1 MSDWILPSNLDRF
14 DSLLAFRELKKIDWG
29 QDNFKFEKDDVI
41 YIYVSNCKA
50 IRFRCKVTKN
60 NLSQREI
67 DDSKYG
73 ESEIYERYSEFTLEK
88 EYSGDCLS
96 YSHLKE
102 KGLNGNLQTAT
113 RVNGDLL
120 SYLKSFNST
129 DFYSF
134 SPTYSIWLAT
144 ALLTKYDQSNEGSF
158 KKSTIIETALQLSN
172 QKITDEDFNNCLKL
186 ADSSNNKCFEKKSRR
201 YKIASTPRDLE
212 GFTGN
217 TIIHFRG
224 NDLNINE
231 IISFSQSASDSEK
244 KEITFSINERRVFI
258 IFQGSNYDT
267 EYRNGYIQAKNGP
280 TNENGIYY
288 HYWKRIEEVKEND
301 IIFNLA
307 SGYIKAISIATEKCQ
322 QVDDAPDINRV
333 CCNYHTLE
341 NQINYKDLKED
352 IKKAYKGFG
361 KYCPF
366 NKNGEGNQGYLYD
379 SNKGLAVLFSK
390 KILDSNEKLG
400 EDLPILKEIISTSRG
415 VEQMDINR
423 HTQIRKYS
431 DTLLKSKNI
440 ILHGAPGTGKS
451 FLAKQIA
458 ADIVSSGKKCVY
470 TELSDEE
477 KSQIEFVQF
486 HPSYDYTDFVE
497 GLRPKLNDDGSMGFE
512 LKEGIFMEFVNRAR
526 KNYENSRK
534 SEADIKRVQSVEE
547 ALHDYINNLEFGK
560 ESYSLKNGN
569 IFFITNADEHHI
581 YVSAPEND
589 KNKDLTI
596 QIEDIRKMLES
607 EKKFTSVKDVREF
620 FHKKNQSRAHSYDL
634 VIYNKIK
641 NNKTKNVEVKKE
653 EEKKYVFII
662 DEINRG
668 EISKIFG
675 ELFYSIDPG
684 YRGKAGEITTQYS
697 NLHDDPEEKFYIPE
711 NVYIIG
717 TMNDIDRSVDS
728 FDFAMR
734 RRFRFIE
741 LKANDMTGML
751 DSLPYETK
759 QEAIK
764 RMTSLNRAITTHV
777 KDLNDSYHIGA
788 AYFLKLNE
796 IDSEQLWSD
805 YLEPLLKDYIQGMPN
820 EEEIMAALK
829 NAYNC
834 KESSDEVDA
843 DAISEG

>member
-1 MSDWILPSNLDRF
+1 MTAGALLIGYGLSKFSGNMPRRYEIVRLMNRSSLTEVCKRAEDLGFGSSNYIKNVKDCFDPFFENPRIGWDDDKNKTRFSRYKEILKGYID
-14 DSLLAFRELKKIDWG
+14 DYDIDQYAKLLNYLLYNENQDNKIDEYESIIK
-29 QDNFKFEKDDVI
+29 NIEKDLEDNAS
-41 YIYVSNCKA
+41 VSLENEDNESQKSP
-50 IRFRCKVTKN
+50 IDNKN
-60 NLSQREI
+60 KENQ
-67 DDSKYG
+67 
-73 ESEIYERYSEFTLEK
+73 EK
-88 EYSGDCLS
+88 
-96 YSHLKE
+96 
-102 KGLNGNLQTAT
+102 
-113 RVNGDLL
+113 
-120 SYLKSFNST
+120 
-129 DFYSF
+129 
-134 SPTYSIWLAT
+134 SI
-144 ALLTKYDQSNEGSF
+144 
-158 KKSTIIETALQLSN
+158 
-172 QKITDEDFNNCLKL
+172 
-186 ADSSNNKCFEKKSRR
+186 
-201 YKIASTPRDLE
+201 
-212 GFTGN
+212 
-217 TIIHFRG
+217 
-224 NDLNINE
+224 
-231 IISFSQSASDSEK
+231 
-244 KEITFSINERRVFI
+244 
-258 IFQGSNYDT
+258 
-267 EYRNGYIQAKNGP
+267 EYRLPYTK
-280 TNENGIYY
+280 T
-288 HYWKRIEEVKEND
+288 
-301 IIFNLA
+301 L
-307 SGYIKAISIATEKCQ
+307 SI
-322 QVDDAPDINRV
+322 
-333 CCNYHTLE
+333 
-341 NQINYKDLKED
+341 
-352 IKKAYKGFG
+352 
-361 KYCPF
+361 
-366 NKNGEGNQGYLYD
+366 
-379 SNKGLAVLFSK
+379 
-390 KILDSNEKLG
+390 
-400 EDLPILKEIISTSRG
+400 
-415 VEQMDINR
+415 
-423 HTQIRKYS
+423 
-431 DTLLKSKNI
+431 SKNV

-458 ADIVSSGKKCVY
+458 ADIVSSGKKCEY

-534 SEADIKRVQSVEE
+534 SESDIIRVQSVEE

-569 IFFITNADEHHI
+569 IFFITNADERHI

-607 EKKFTSVKDVREF
+607 EKEFTSVKDVRDF
-620 FHKKNQSRAHSYDL
+620 FHKKNQTRAHSYDL
-634 VIYNKIK
+634 VIYNEI
-641 NNKTKNVEVKKE
+641 NNKIPNNVEVKKE

-741 LKANDMTGML
+741 LKANDMIGML
-751 DSLPYETK
+751 DYLYDETKQDAIK

-764 RMTSLNRAITTHV
+764 RMTSLNNAITRSV

-788 AYFLKLNE
+788 AYFLKLKE

-820 EEEIMAALK
+820 EEEIMTSLK

-834 KESSDEVDA
+834 KESSDEVNA

>member
-1 MSDWILPSNLDRF
+1 MTAGALLVGYGLSKFSGNMPRKYEIVRLMNRSSLTEVCKRAADLGFGSSNYIKNVKDCFDPFFENPRRGWDDDKNKTRFSRYKEILEGYIDDYDKDQYANLLNY
-14 DSLLAFRELKKIDWG
+14 LLYNRNQEDKNDKYESIIK
-29 QDNFKFEKDDVI
+29 NIEKDL
-41 YIYVSNCKA
+41 
-50 IRFRCKVTKN
+50 N
-60 NLSQREI
+60 NNTSASLVNEDNNESQKSPI
-67 DDSKYG
+67 DNENKDNQ
-73 ESEIYERYSEFTLEK
+73 EK
-88 EYSGDCLS
+88 SIEYRLS
-96 YSHLKE
+96 YTK
-102 KGLNGNLQTAT
+102 T
-113 RVNGDLL
+113 L
-120 SYLKSFNST
+120 S
-129 DFYSF
+129 
-134 SPTYSIWLAT
+134 
-144 ALLTKYDQSNEGSF
+144 
-158 KKSTIIETALQLSN
+158 
-172 QKITDEDFNNCLKL
+172 
-186 ADSSNNKCFEKKSRR
+186 
-201 YKIASTPRDLE
+201 
-212 GFTGN
+212 
-217 TIIHFRG
+217 
-224 NDLNINE
+224 
-231 IISFSQSASDSEK
+231 
-244 KEITFSINERRVFI
+244 V
-258 IFQGSNYDT
+258 
-267 EYRNGYIQAKNGP
+267 
-280 TNENGIYY
+280 
-288 HYWKRIEEVKEND
+288 
-301 IIFNLA
+301 
-307 SGYIKAISIATEKCQ
+307 
-322 QVDDAPDINRV
+322 
-333 CCNYHTLE
+333 
-341 NQINYKDLKED
+341 
-352 IKKAYKGFG
+352 
-361 KYCPF
+361 
-366 NKNGEGNQGYLYD
+366 
-379 SNKGLAVLFSK
+379 
-390 KILDSNEKLG
+390 
-400 EDLPILKEIISTSRG
+400 
-415 VEQMDINR
+415 
-423 HTQIRKYS
+423 
-431 DTLLKSKNI
+431 SKNM

-560 ESYSLKNGN
+560 KSYSLKNGN

-607 EKKFTSVKDVREF
+607 EKEFTSVKDVREF
-620 FHKKNQSRAHSYDL
+620 FHKKNQTRAHSYDL
-634 VIYNKIK
+634 VIYNEI
-641 NNKTKNVEVKKE
+641 NNKIPNNVEVKKE

-697 NLHDDPEEKFYIPE
+697 NLHDDPEEKFYIPD

-751 DSLPYETK
+751 DYLPYETK

-764 RMTSLNRAITTHV
+764 RMTSLNNAITRNV

-788 AYFLKLNE
+788 AYFLKLKE
-796 IDSEQLWSD
+796 IDPEQLWSD

-820 EEEIMAALK
+820 EEEIMTSLK

-834 KESSDEVDA
+834 KESSDEVNA

>member
-1 MSDWILPSNLDRF
+1 MTAGALVVGYGLSKFAGNTPKKYEIVRSMNRRSLKEVCKRAEDLGFGNYNSIKNVKDSFDPFFENSRTGWNKERTKTRYGKYKEVLERYIGKYEIGDYANLLNY
-14 DSLLAFRELKKIDWG
+14 LLYNENQENKNDKYESIIK
-29 QDNFKFEKDDVI
+29 NIEKDLNNNTSASLVNEDNETQKSPI
-41 YIYVSNCKA
+41 DN
-50 IRFRCKVTKN
+50 KN
-60 NLSQREI
+60 KENQ
-67 DDSKYG
+67 
-73 ESEIYERYSEFTLEK
+73 EK
-88 EYSGDCLS
+88 SIEYRLS
-96 YSHLKE
+96 YTK
-102 KGLNGNLQTAT
+102 T
-113 RVNGDLL
+113 L
-120 SYLKSFNST
+120 S
-129 DFYSF
+129 
-134 SPTYSIWLAT
+134 I
-144 ALLTKYDQSNEGSF
+144 
-158 KKSTIIETALQLSN
+158 
-172 QKITDEDFNNCLKL
+172 
-186 ADSSNNKCFEKKSRR
+186 
-201 YKIASTPRDLE
+201 
-212 GFTGN
+212 
-217 TIIHFRG
+217 
-224 NDLNINE
+224 
-231 IISFSQSASDSEK
+231 
-244 KEITFSINERRVFI
+244 
-258 IFQGSNYDT
+258 
-267 EYRNGYIQAKNGP
+267 
-280 TNENGIYY
+280 
-288 HYWKRIEEVKEND
+288 
-301 IIFNLA
+301 
-307 SGYIKAISIATEKCQ
+307 
-322 QVDDAPDINRV
+322 
-333 CCNYHTLE
+333 
-341 NQINYKDLKED
+341 
-352 IKKAYKGFG
+352 
-361 KYCPF
+361 
-366 NKNGEGNQGYLYD
+366 
-379 SNKGLAVLFSK
+379 
-390 KILDSNEKLG
+390 
-400 EDLPILKEIISTSRG
+400 
-415 VEQMDINR
+415 
-423 HTQIRKYS
+423 
-431 DTLLKSKNI
+431 SKNV

-458 ADIVSSGKKCVY
+458 ADIVSSGKKCEY

-534 SEADIKRVQSVEE
+534 SEADIIRVQSVEE

-569 IFFITNADEHHI
+569 IFFITNADERHI
-581 YVSAPEND
+581 YVSAPEDD

-607 EKKFTSVKDVREF
+607 EKEFTSVKDVSEF
-620 FHKKNQSRAHSYDL
+620 FHKKNQTRAHSYDL

-641 NNKTKNVEVKKE
+641 NNKAKNVEVKKE

-764 RMTSLNRAITTHV
+764 RMTSLNNAITRNV

-788 AYFLKLNE
+788 AYFLKLKE
-796 IDSEQLWSD
+796 IDPEQLWSD

-820 EEEIMAALK
+820 EEEIMTSLK

-834 KESSDEVDA
+834 KESSDEVNA
-843 DAISEG
+843 DAISEC